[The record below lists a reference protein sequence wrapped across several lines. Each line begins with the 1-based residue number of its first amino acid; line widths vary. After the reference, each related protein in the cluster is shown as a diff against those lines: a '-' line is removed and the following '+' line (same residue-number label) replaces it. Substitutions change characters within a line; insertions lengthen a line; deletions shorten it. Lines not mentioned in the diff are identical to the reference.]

1 MPIPSVLTQ
10 SVNNLSLETF
20 PDKVRPISATYSR
33 TSTTVT
39 VTSTGP
45 GLPTGREIKILSAA
59 DTGLVS
65 GNLPAKWSSITST
78 GADTFTFTTSSTG
91 TATAGSAISY
101 IGRNL
106 DADQIDSDPSLPA

>member
-1 MPIPSVLTQ
+1 MPIPAVRTQ
-10 SVNNLSLETF
+10 STNNRSLETF
-20 PDKVRPISATYSR
+20 PDKARPISATYSR

-39 VTSTGP
+39 VTSTGH
-45 GLPTGREIKILSAA
+45 GLPTGRKIKILSAA

-65 GNLPAKWSSITST
+65 GNFPIAWPSITST
-78 GADTFTFTTSSTG
+78 GTDTFTFTTASTG

-101 IGRNL
+101 IGKNL